1 MKIHL
6 AKSAGFCFGVKK
18 AITTALETAKTKK
31 PVFMLGNIVHNEK
44 VVKQIQA
51 MGIKKISRL
60 SSGQGKTLLIRAHG
74 CSKHTLKQALKLGY
88 KIIDATCP
96 MVKEIHK
103 IARKL
108 ENQGYQII
116 IIGDKRHDEV
126 LGIVGQL
133 KSKAIV
139 IDKLQNIPLEKIKK
153 FTKAGIVV
161 QSTQD
166 LDNLPA
172 ILKVLRKYIP
182 EISFHNTIC
191 NPTRMKQN
199 EIKTMPL
206 ENSIMIII
214 GSKTSANTRRIYEIS
229 KSLNKNSYWVNGEKE
244 IKKNWLNNAKNV
256 GITAGASTPE
266 SSIKEVI
273 AKIKKF
279 GLPDS
284 LR

>member
-31 PVFMLGNIVHNEK
+31 PVFMLGDIVHNEK
-44 VVKQIQA
+44 VVKQIQEK
-51 MGIKKISRL
+51 GIKKIRRL
-60 SSGQGKTLLIRAHG
+60 SSGIGKTLLIRAHG
-74 CSKHTLKQALKLGY
+74 CSQHTLEQALELGY

-108 ENQGYQII
+108 EIQGYRII
-116 IIGDKRHDEV
+116 IIGDKKHDEV

-133 KSKAIV
+133 KSKVIV
-139 IDKLQNIPLEKIKK
+139 IDKPRNIPLEKIKK
-153 FTKAGIVV
+153 ITRAGIVV

-166 LDNLPA
+166 LNNLEA
-172 ILKVLRKYIP
+172 ILKLLRRYIP

-199 EIKTMPL
+199 EVKIMPSK
-206 ENSIMIII
+206 NSIMIII
-214 GSKTSANTRRIYEIS
+214 GSKTSANTKRIYEIS
-229 KSLNKNSYWVNGEKE
+229 KSLNKNSYWVNSADE
-244 IKKNWLNNAKNV
+244 IKKGWLNNAKSIGV
-256 GITAGASTPE
+256 TAGASTPV
-266 SSIKEVI
+266 SSINEVI
-273 AKIKKF
+273 AEIKTICSK
-279 GLPDS
+279 S
-284 LR
+284 RH